1 MVLSVSKSWFTGL
14 WIASGILPLM
24 IWLTLISGLSMVSPR
39 KNCCAASWTV
49 STKAGCEMVTSL
61 SLENT
66 GTTQSLCRWR
76 SETSLVL
83 ASIKGVV
90 LSVLSGCVMV
100 IGCCVGRGMI
110 SCLTGWSWSAVSI
123 VLRGLGLN
131 NV

>member
-1 MVLSVSKSWFTGL
+1 
-14 WIASGILPLM
+14 
-24 IWLTLISGLSMVSPR
+24 
-39 KNCCAASWTV
+39 
-49 STKAGCEMVTSL
+49 MVTSL
-61 SLENT
+61 SLEKT

-90 LSVLSGCVMV
+90 LFVLSGCVIL

-131 NV
+131 DV